1 MIARLRVQRT
11 IFQKSSPVQ
20 IFVICIVTTARLV
33 AVRVDWWNQVNL
45 PFYHQGWFHGGS
57 MVVPWWFHNAS
68 MMVPWFQCGSI
79 MLQWWFHD
87 GSTMKVSR
95 WNITTMMIMITPS
108 NVDKW
113 HIPCPRSYSNFPLDT
128 CASVCI
134 STWYMRIRAN
144 PANWSPSYSAVICQL
159 LFCSLFWSEC
169 LCTFANLSNSIFWV
183 SKKMLSFLL
192 PEIHLFEMLTHSLW

>member
-45 PFYHQGWFHGGS
+45 PFYHQGWFHGS
-57 MVVPWWFHNAS
+57 NVVPWWFRGGS
-68 MMVPWFQCGSI
+68 MMVP
-79 MLQWWFHD
+79 
-87 GSTMKVSR
+87 R
-95 WNITTMMIMITPS
+95 WRCPLD

-144 PANWSPSYSAVICQL
+144 SANWSPSYSAVICQL
-159 LFCSLFWSEC
+159 FFCSLFWSEC